1 MSTDVLT
8 SRGEVRREEILGVV
22 LSAQRARVRRRRA
35 VRAGAL
41 ALTVLAVSA
50 GAAYVGMVRGAG
62 GVPSKGHRIAEGPV
76 LPTPVARAYIVET
89 DASILERVSVVRRP
103 AAGVIDDDELT
114 RLLREAGRAEG
125 IVRVGGR
132 VMLESEIVGKG
143 EEGA

>member
-8 SRGEVRREEILGVV
+8 SRGEVRREQILGVV

-41 ALTVLAVSA
+41 VTVLAVSA

-62 GVPSKGHRIAEGPV
+62 GTSSQGRRIAEGPV
-76 LPTPVARAYIVET
+76 MPAPAARAYLVET
-89 DASILERVSVVRRP
+89 DPSILDRVSVVSRP

-132 VMLESEIVGKG
+132 AMLESEITRKG